1 MGPVRCERRI
11 PTRAYPA
18 ANRLTAS
25 TDVAPTEAVQA
36 PHDHPAAAAAARASG
51 PNGPMIGVL
60 PPTVVRRSTRRYLA

>member
-36 PHDHPAAAAAARASG
+36 PHDHPAAAARASG
-51 PNGPMIGVL
+51 QNGPMMGVL